1 MSRSAALFSLLAAA
15 AGLTAS
21 LTVNPA
27 KLGSTAVRQ
36 SLAVPSSSSSQSAQA
51 AQPSRS
57 FRFEKTTAER
67 PAAGADAPI
76 RLTASDGTGLSL
88 VALEADGVLEP
99 PLAFTELHLTFEN
112 PREQTMEGRFSI
124 SLPPGASLSRFAL
137 KTAGGWQEGE
147 VVERQRARET
157 YEDFLHRRQDPA
169 LLEQEAGNE
178 FSARVFPILPR
189 ARKEI
194 IVSYSHTLARA
205 DEPYVLPLH
214 GLSTVGRLDIR
225 VLLGGRPAAGAPA
238 SNLGGEVSD
247 RRVVELHKRDWTPDR
262 DFEIGQDRASG
273 STTERAGLRHGN
285 LAVVRVAAPVE
296 SVPEEITG
304 LYVLLDSSASRALGY
319 ATEVRRLSE
328 LIAGLRA
335 GAGGATP
342 VAVAAFD
349 QEVVPLYE
357 GRADGFAAAD
367 EQRLLQRRP
376 LGASD
381 LGRALTW
388 LGEHLGDKSGKK
400 YPRVLLVTDGVA
412 TAGETETHALKA
424 AVHALGAHGVERLD
438 VLAVGG
444 LRDEAVL
451 RELATGNLAHDGQH
465 IDGTAPLTDIAR
477 RLTLACRSG
486 VKVAVAG
493 ATWIWPDTLD
503 GVQPGDQALVYADL
517 PADKPLRL
525 TLDGKPYALAGEPA
539 TTERPLLERA
549 WAQARIDRLIHLRET
564 ALSGDDDLRKAL
576 GLQITELSIKHRV
589 ISPFTALLVLETDY
603 DYARFGLDRRALAD
617 ILTVGPGGLEVLARK
632 GGTLPPPDTQTAA
645 APKPAQPRMDLPAS
659 ALRRQAAEEPMA
671 QDSVTVSGESAL
683 EGDVPTGVPG
693 RIEGGVEG
701 GVAGG
706 VPGGVAGGVVGGV
719 VGGVPS
725 APRAPAPVPQEQEA
739 RAPGRAAAD
748 EAPSLEAIRVQP
760 APPPPPTPEVD
771 KERKAAPYSGK
782 FAEVMNDLAAGR
794 VAQARKLAES
804 WNTESPGDVL
814 ALIALGEAWEAAG
827 DTAGAARAYGSL
839 IDLFPSRADLRRLAG
854 ERLER
859 LGNTAGLDLAIDTY
873 KKAVLERPDH
883 PSGHRLLAWALLR
896 AGHTQEAFAA
906 LEKGI
911 EQRYPGNRF
920 LGVDRVLR
928 EDLGLLAAAWLRA
941 EPGRRTE
948 VLDRLSAHG
957 ASLETEPTLRFVLTW
972 ETDANDVDLHVYDR
986 HGGHAYYEH
995 KELPSGGALYADVT
1009 TGYGPECF
1017 TIPDPGHR
1025 DAAPYRLGAHYYSR
1039 GPMGYGM
1046 GTVQIVAHDGSG
1058 RLKIEPR
1065 PFVVM
1070 TDQAMVDLGSFGGGK
1085 AEAKGR

>member
-1 MSRSAALFSLLAAA
+1 MSRTTALFSLLAAA

-27 KLGSTAVRQ
+27 KPGSPVVRQ
-36 SLAVPSSSSSQSAQA
+36 SLAAPASASAPSSPS
-51 AQPSRS
+51 SRS
-57 FRFEKTTAER
+57 FRFEKTAADR
-67 PAAGADAPI
+67 PAEADAAPI
-76 RLTASDGTGLSL
+76 RLTASDGTGLAL

-112 PREQTMEGRFSI
+112 PRDQTMEGRFSI
-124 SLPPGASLSRFAL
+124 SLPPGAALSRFAL
-137 KTAGGWQEGE
+137 KVAGGWQEGE
-147 VVERQRARET
+147 VVERQRARQT
-157 YEDFLHRRQDPA
+157 YEDFLHRKQDPA

-178 FSARVFPILPR
+178 FSARVFPIPPR

-194 IVSYSHTLARA
+194 IVSYSHTMPRA

-214 GLSTVGRLDIR
+214 GLSEIGRLDIR

-262 DFEIGQDRASG
+262 DFEIGQEKIAGRS
-273 STTERAGLRHGN
+273 GLRSGN

-296 SVPEEITG
+296 SVPEEISG

-319 ATEVRRLSE
+319 TTQVRRLGE

-357 GRADGFAAAD
+357 GRADGFGPAD
-367 EQRLLQRRP
+367 VQRLLQRRP

-388 LGEHLGDKSGKK
+388 LGGRLDGAK
-400 YPRVLLVTDGVA
+400 YPRVLLITDGVA
-412 TAGETETHALKA
+412 TAGDTEAHALKE

-451 RELATGNLAHDGQH
+451 RELTTGNLAHDGQH
-465 IDGTAPLTDIAR
+465 IDGSAPLADIAR

-486 VKVAVAG
+486 IKVAVGG
-493 ATWIWPDTLD
+493 ATWIWPETLD
-503 GVQPGDQALVYADL
+503 GVQPGDEALVYADL
-517 PADKPLRL
+517 PAGKALRV
-525 TLDGKPYALAGEPA
+525 TLDGKPYALTGEPA
-539 TTERPLLERA
+539 PTERPLLERA
-549 WAQARIDRLIHLRET
+549 WAQARIDRLLHLRET

-576 GLQITELSIKHRV
+576 GLQITELSVKHR
-589 ISPFTALLVLETDY
+589 ILSPFTALLVLETEY
-603 DYARFGLDRRALAD
+603 DYARYGIDRRSLAD
-617 ILTVGPGGLEVLARK
+617 ILTVGAGGLEVLARR
-632 GGTLPPPDTQTAA
+632 GSTPPPQETRVAE
-645 APKPAQPRMDLPAS
+645 APKRAQPPADLPVET
-659 ALRRQAAEEPMA
+659 LRRQRDADEPMTQGA
-671 QDSVTVSGESAL
+671 V
-683 EGDVPTGVPG
+683 EGDA
-693 RIEGGVEG
+693 EGGVEGGVPGGVVGGVVG

-706 VPGGVAGGVVGGV
+706 VPGGV

-725 APRAPAPVPQEQEA
+725 APSAMAAPVPEPEMQAPMRESIAVNEAPRQDA
-739 RAPGRAAAD
+739 RAPQLSV
-748 EAPSLEAIRVQP
+748 SL
-760 APPPPPTPEVD
+760 PPPPPPPAPEAD
-771 KERKAAPYSGK
+771 KEKKVAPYNGK
-782 FAEVMNDLAAGR
+782 FAEVMDHLAAGR
-794 VAQARKLAES
+794 VRQARTLAEA

-814 ALIALGEAWEAAG
+814 ALLALGEAWEAAG
-827 DTAGAARAYGSL
+827 EKSGAARAYGSL

-859 LGNTAGLDLAIDTY
+859 LGDAGLDLAIDTY
-873 KKAVLERPDH
+873 RKAVLERPDH

-896 AGHTQEAFAA
+896 AGHTQQAFEAM
-906 LEKGI
+906 EKGI
-911 EQRYPGNRF
+911 EQHYPGGRF

-928 EDLGLLAAAWLRA
+928 EDLGLLAADWLRA
-941 EPGRRTE
+941 EPKRRTE
-948 VLDRLSAHG
+948 VLDRLRDHG
-957 ASLETEPTLRFVLTW
+957 AALETEPTLRFVLTW

-986 HGGHAYYEH
+986 RGGHAYYEH
-995 KELPSGGALYADVT
+995 KDLPSGGVLYADVT

-1046 GTVQIVAHDGSG
+1046 GTIQIIAHDGTG

-1070 TDQAMVDLGSFGGGK
+1070 TDHAMVDLGSFGGGK
-1085 AEAKGR
+1085 AEGKAGR

>member
-1 MSRSAALFSLLAAA
+1 MTPIPRTAALFSLLAAA

-27 KLGSTAVRQ
+27 KPGSPAVRQ
-36 SLAVPSSSSSQSAQA
+36 SLAAPASASVPSSPS
-51 AQPSRS
+51 SRS
-57 FRFEKTTAER
+57 FRFEKTAAGR
-67 PAAGADAPI
+67 PAEGEAAPI

-88 VALEADGVLEP
+88 VALEADGVVEP

-112 PREQTMEGRFSI
+112 PRDQTIEGRFSI
-124 SLPPGASLSRFAL
+124 SLPPGAALSRFAL
-137 KTAGGWQEGE
+137 KVAGGWQEGE
-147 VVERQRARET
+147 VVERQRARQT
-157 YEDFLHRRQDPA
+157 YEDFLHRKQDPA

-178 FSARVFPILPR
+178 FSARVFPIPPR

-194 IVSYSHTLARA
+194 IVSYSHAMPRA

-214 GLSTVGRLDIR
+214 GLSEIGQLDIR
-225 VLLGGRPAAGAPA
+225 ILLGGRPAADAPA

-247 RRVVELHKRDWTPDR
+247 RRVVELHKRSWMPDR
-262 DFEIGQDRASG
+262 DFEIGQDRASQG
-273 STTERAGLRHGN
+273 IERAGLRNGN

-296 SVPEEITG
+296 SVPEEISG

-319 ATEVRRLSE
+319 ATQVRRLSE

-349 QEVVPLYE
+349 QEVVPLFE
-357 GRADGFAAAD
+357 GTADGFGPAD
-367 EQRLLQRRP
+367 VQRLLQRRP

-388 LGEHLGDKSGKK
+388 LGGRLDGSK
-400 YPRVLLVTDGVA
+400 YPRVLLITDGVA
-412 TAGETETHALKA
+412 TAGETETQALKA

-451 RELATGNLAHDGQH
+451 RELTTGNLAHDGQH
-465 IDGTAPLTDIAR
+465 IDGSAPLTNIADIAR

-486 VKVAVAG
+486 IKVAVDG
-493 ATWIWPDTLD
+493 ATWIWPDVLD

-517 PADKPLRL
+517 PANKPLRV
-525 TLDGKPYALAGEPA
+525 TLDGKPFKLSGEPA
-539 TTERPLLERA
+539 ATERPLLERA
-549 WAQARIDRLIHLRET
+549 WAQARIDRLLHLREN

-576 GLQITELSIKHRV
+576 GLQITELSVKHRV
-589 ISPFTALLVLETDY
+589 LSPFTALLVLETEY
-603 DYARFGLDRRALAD
+603 DYARFGLDRRSLAD
-617 ILTVGPGGLEVLARK
+617 ILTVGPGGLDVLARR
-632 GGTLPPPDTQTAA
+632 GSAPPPETRVAE
-645 APKPAQPRMDLPAS
+645 APKRMQAPADLPDEA
-659 ALRRQAAEEPMA
+659 RRVDRSMAEPMP
-671 QDSVTVSGESAL
+671 QNVL
-683 EGDVPTGVPG
+683 EADADGGV
-693 RIEGGVEG
+693 EGGVEGGVPGGVVGGVAG

-706 VPGGVAGGVVGGV
+706 VPGGV
-719 VGGVPS
+719 VGGVPA
-725 APRAPAPVPQEQEA
+725 APMVAAPAPEPEMQAPMRERIVVNEAPPQDA
-739 RAPGRAAAD
+739 RAPQL
-748 EAPSLEAIRVQP
+748 SLRL
-760 APPPPPTPEVD
+760 PPPPPPPPPAPEVD
-771 KERKAAPYSGK
+771 KEKKVAPYSGR
-782 FAEVMNDLAAGR
+782 FAEVMDHLAAGH
-794 VAQARKLAES
+794 VGQARKLAET

-827 DTAGAARAYGSL
+827 EKTSAARAYGSL

-859 LGNTAGLDLAIDTY
+859 LGDAGLDLAIDTY
-873 KKAVLERPDH
+873 RKAVLERPDH

-896 AGHTQEAFAA
+896 AGHTQEAFEA

-911 EQRYPGNRF
+911 EQRYPGGRF

-928 EDLGLLAAAWLRA
+928 EDLGLLAADWLRA
-941 EPGRRTE
+941 EPKRRTE
-948 VLDRLSAHG
+948 VLDRLRDHG
-957 ASLETEPTLRFVLTW
+957 ATLETEPTLRFVLTW

-986 HGGHAYYEH
+986 RGGHAYYEH
-995 KELPSGGALYADVT
+995 KDLPSGGVLYADVT

-1017 TIPDPGHR
+1017 TVPDPGHR

-1046 GTVQIVAHDGSG
+1046 GTIQIVAHDGTG

-1070 TDQAMVDLGSFGGGK
+1070 TDHAMVDLGSFGGGK
-1085 AEAKGR
+1085 AEGKAGR